1 MPLMSETMM
10 MTKDYSE
17 TIAQIKKE
25 IRNQSTV
32 PYFGLGIFKGTVTK
46 EGEAI
51 PYDSDSMI
59 LTMNQGRPMSE
70 RLMFEYSRAAMHLEQ
85 RRGVDY
91 IQQMMNWIYTK
102 PFDATPLQKAVFNM
116 SPRYIVD
123 TNRDT
128 KLQELLA
135 YEPHTLII
143 GKSRILN
150 NDYRYEI
157 FEYDVENKKYFQV
170 DEEALDDAKKIL
182 FKPMGSPLPEPSFVI
197 SDADY
202 VDWLTEA
209 MGGFAVPSVLK
220 TYRKTKKY
228 LFLGTFFDR
237 DTDRMVANELTMDLE
252 GGYVI
257 TDQELG
263 KKERKFIEKHNLE
276 LLEMSLEEFTEAFI

>member
-1 MPLMSETMM
+1 MSEV
-10 MTKDYSE
+10 MTTDYTE
-17 TIAQIKKE
+17 TIEAIKKE
-25 IRNQSTV
+25 IRNQTTV
-32 PYFGLGIFKGTVTK
+32 PYFGLGIFEGVTTK
-46 EGEAI
+46 EGEAM
-51 PYDSDSMI
+51 PHDSDSMI
-59 LTMNQGRPMSE
+59 LKMNNGRAMSP

-102 PFDATPLQKAVFNM
+102 EFEPTSLQKAIIDM
-116 SPRYIVD
+116 APRFIID

-135 YEPHTLII
+135 YEPHILII
-143 GKSRILN
+143 GKSRILD

-170 DEEALDDAKKIL
+170 EEEALDDAQKIL

-228 LFLGTFFDR
+228 LFLGTYFDR

-257 TDQELG
+257 TDKELG
-263 KKERKFIEKHNLE
+263 KKEKKFVDKHNLE
-276 LLEMSLEEFTEAFI
+276 VIEMSLPEFIKAFV

>member
-1 MPLMSETMM
+1 MSETI
-10 MTKDYSE
+10 DIE
-17 TIAQIKKE
+17 TTIETIKKE
-25 IRNQSTV
+25 IRNQTTV
-32 PYFGLGIFKGTVTK
+32 PYFGLGVFAGTKTK
-46 EGEAI
+46 EGEQM

-59 LTMNQGRPMSE
+59 LMMNNGRAMSP

-102 PFDATPLQKAVFNM
+102 EFAPTPLHKAIVDM
-116 SPRYIVD
+116 LPRYIVD
-123 TNRDT
+123 TNRDA

-135 YEPHTLII
+135 FEPHCLIV
-143 GKSRILN
+143 GKARILN

-170 DEEALDDAKKIL
+170 EEAALDDAKKIL
-182 FKPMGSPLPEPSFVI
+182 FKPMGSTLPEPSFII

-220 TYRKTKKY
+220 SYRKTKKY
-228 LFLGTFFDR
+228 LFMGTYFDR
-237 DTDRMVANELTMDLE
+237 DTDRMVANELTMGLE

-257 TDQELG
+257 TDKELG
-263 KKERKFIEKHNLE
+263 KKEKKFIEKHNLE
-276 LLEMSLEEFTEAFI
+276 VLEMSLDEFTKAFI

>member
-1 MPLMSETMM
+1 MSETMTQ
-10 MTKDYSE
+10 TKDYAE

-32 PYFGLGIFKGTVTK
+32 PYFGLGIFKETVTK
-46 EGEAI
+46 DGEQI
-51 PYDSDSMI
+51 PFDSDSMI
-59 LTMNQGRPMSE
+59 LMMNQGRAMSE

-102 PFDATPLQKAVFNM
+102 PFDPTPLHKAVFNM
-116 SPRYIVD
+116 SPRYIID

-128 KLQELLA
+128 KLLELLA

-157 FEYDVENKKYFQV
+157 YEFDVDNKKYFQV
-170 DEEALDDAKKIL
+170 EEEALDDAKKII

-237 DTDRMVANELTMDLE
+237 DTDRMVANELTLDLE

-263 KKERKFIEKHNLE
+263 KKEKKFIEKHSLE
-276 LLEMSLEEFTEAFI
+276 VIEMSLEDFTKAFI

>member
-1 MPLMSETMM
+1 MTALTIDDTIET
-10 MTKDYSE
+10 
-17 TIAQIKKE
+17 IKKE
-25 IRNQSTV
+25 LRNQTTV
-32 PYFGLGIFKGTVTK
+32 PYFGMGIFEGTKTK
-46 EGEAI
+46 EGEQI

-59 LTMNQGRPMSE
+59 LMMNNGRAMSD

-91 IQQMMNWIYTK
+91 IQQMMHWIYTK
-102 PFDATPLQKAVFNM
+102 EFDPTQLQKTILNM
-116 SPRYIVD
+116 QPRYIID
-123 TNRDT
+123 TNRDS
-128 KLQELLA
+128 KIQELLA

-143 GKSRILN
+143 GKSRILD

-157 FEYDVENKKYFQV
+157 FEWDLEDQKYFQV
-170 DEEALDDAKKIL
+170 EEEALDDAKKIL

-228 LFLGTFFDR
+228 LFLGTAFDR
-237 DTDRMVANELTMDLE
+237 DTDRMVANELTLDLE
-252 GGYVI
+252 GGYFI
-257 TDQELG
+257 NDQPLT
-263 KKERKFIEKHNLE
+263 KKEEKFIEKHNLE
-276 LLEMSLEEFTEAFI
+276 LLEMSLEEFTKAFV